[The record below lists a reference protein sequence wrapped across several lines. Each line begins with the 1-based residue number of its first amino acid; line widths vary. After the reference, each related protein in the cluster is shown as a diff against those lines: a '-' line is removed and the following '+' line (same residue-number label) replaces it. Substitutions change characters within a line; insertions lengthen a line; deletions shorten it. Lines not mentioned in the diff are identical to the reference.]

1 METDMLDSS
10 EDTEL
15 TSRLPSPEETESAA
29 ESATALASALMSARQ
44 DEGAIEFR
52 VGSAPPVRMAPAIAE
67 IVVDLLGHV
76 ASGKMVEF
84 VPTGAILTTQQA
96 ADILNVSRSFLVKL
110 LMDGEIPYIST
121 GTQRRILHADLMEY
135 RARRDFGRNAALEEL
150 ARLGQEIDA
159 S

>member
-1 METDMLDSS
+1 MLDSS
-10 EDTEL
+10 EATEL
-15 TSRLPSPEETESAA
+15 TCRLPSPEETESAA
-29 ESATALASALMSARQ
+29 ESATALASALTSARH
-44 DEGAIEFR
+44 DHDEEGAVEIR

-67 IVVDLLGHV
+67 LVVDLLGHV

-84 VPTGAILTTQQA
+84 VPTGAMLTTQQA

-110 LMDGEIPYIST
+110 LMDGEIPHIDT
-121 GTQRRILHADLMEY
+121 GTHRQVLHADVMEY
-135 RARRDFGRNAALEEL
+135 RARRDAGRNAALEEL

>member
-1 METDMLDSS
+1 MLDAS

-15 TSRLPSPEETESAA
+15 TCRLPSPEEIASAA
-29 ESATALASALMSARQ
+29 ESATALASALTSARH
-44 DEGAIEFR
+44 DEGAVEIR
-52 VGSAPPVRMAPAIAE
+52 VGNAPPVRMASAIAE
-67 IVVDLLGHV
+67 IIVDLLGHV

-96 ADILNVSRSFLVKL
+96 ADILNVSRSFLDKL
-110 LMDGEIPYIST
+110 LMDGEIPHIST
-121 GTQRRILHADLMEY
+121 GTQRRVLHADVMEY
-135 RARRDFGRNAALEEL
+135 RAMRDAGRNAALEEL